1 MEDLKNKAEALTDSV
16 KEYVQ
21 TYYKLAVLNVTE
33 KATSVVSAA
42 LAGFLIMF
50 AGFLIMFLGLFILLF
65 SGLALAV
72 WLGELLDN
80 RALGYLIVALIF
92 LLILIILFLL
102 RRRIIFPGIKNAIIK
117 KLYE

>member
-33 KATSVVSAA
+33 KATSVASAA
-42 LAGFLIMF
+42 L

-92 LLILIILFLL
+92 LLILVVLFLL

>member
-33 KATSVVSAA
+33 KATSVASAA
-42 LAGFLIMF
+42 L

>member
-42 LAGFLIMF
+42 L